1 MKVRFI
7 LLCCFCIITA
17 LFVCCI
23 NNIDAVRKVAYNDID
38 IQTKY
43 GDQLHFDIS
52 SHANMHHQFIE
63 YKISLLNKSEDQ
75 DSMVE
80 IVLRDLPEAVYNNP
94 ISIFSEISSEQ
105 NISLYKLED
114 NYIFV
119 YGGCIAL
126 YSAEDDLFA
135 GYSEID
141 VIERFKEV
149 VLNNQAETIDNTGGR
164 SSVLS

>member
-7 LLCCFCIITA
+7 LLCCFCMITA

-23 NNIDAVRKVAYNDID
+23 NSIDAVRKVAYHEID

-43 GDQLHFDIS
+43 GDRLHFDIS
-52 SHANMHHQFIE
+52 SRANMHHQFIE
-63 YKISLLNKSEDQ
+63 YKISLLNHREDRN
-75 DSMVE
+75 STAE
-80 IVLRDLPEAVYNNP
+80 ILLRDQPEAVYNDP

-119 YGGCIAL
+119 YDGCIAR
-126 YSAEDDLFA
+126 YSAEDDLFT

-141 VIERFKEV
+141 FIGRFQE
-149 VLNNQAETIDNTGGR
+149 A
-164 SSVLS
+164 VLSQPG